1 MTTKIKYL
9 FTFVANNVT
18 MTEEEETE
26 MEDVI
31 CPDDHH
37 CSFMSGLLRLL
48 QVKGEKT
55 LLPAIRRGFN
65 SGLFQ

>member
-1 MTTKIKYL
+1 MSGLLCLLQVKGAKIKYL

-31 CPDDHH
+31 CPD
-37 CSFMSGLLRLL
+37 G
-48 QVKGEKT
+48 
-55 LLPAIRRGFN
+55 
-65 SGLFQ
+65 

>member
-1 MTTKIKYL
+1 MTTKIQYL

-31 CPDDHH
+31 CPD
-37 CSFMSGLLRLL
+37 G
-48 QVKGEKT
+48 
-55 LLPAIRRGFN
+55 
-65 SGLFQ
+65 